1 MFSLVMI
8 PFSKYC
14 YCYSLAWRSFR
25 DASPMDPVLR
35 MDDSSNDSGVVV
47 VAAAAAAAAVAVVE
61 LGPLAVVT
69 AAVAGP
75 LRPPV

>member
-47 VAAAAAAAAVAVVE
+47 VAAAAAAAA
-61 LGPLAVVT
+61 
-69 AAVAGP
+69 AAVAVAEEEDMKDAGP
-75 LRPPV
+75 RVVH